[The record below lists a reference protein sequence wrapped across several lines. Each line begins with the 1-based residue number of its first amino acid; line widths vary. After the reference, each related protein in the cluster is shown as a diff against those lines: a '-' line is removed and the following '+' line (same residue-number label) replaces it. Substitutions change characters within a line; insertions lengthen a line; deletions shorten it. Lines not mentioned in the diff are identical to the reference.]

1 MGQLFDSRLRLRHL
15 QCLVAVASHR
25 SVQKA
30 ADVLAQT
37 PSAVSKSVS
46 ELETMVGA
54 RLFTR
59 RRAGLQLTTAGETL
73 LASAT
78 QAFGALHEGFSA
90 LDQGS
95 SLVKQIN
102 VGVLPTAAALLLPAA
117 ILKMQTE
124 YPQLVF
130 NVHSGLNSELLRRLR
145 ARELDLVLGR
155 LPDPAEMYGVSFE
168 ALYNEPMILAVRHG
182 HPLLLTAPDPSQ
194 VARYP
199 LVLPLAGT
207 TIRQATEA
215 FFISSGVAVPRSQ
228 INTLTEVVG
237 YELIRS
243 SDAIWVVPLGVAKSG
258 LDQGTI
264 TRLKIDTSVTRS
276 AVGLS
281 FLTDAPPHHLIELFA
296 DQLRDL
302 AAGMRDNQSA

>member
-1 MGQLFDSRLRLRHL
+1 MEQLFDSRLRLRHL

-30 ADVLAQT
+30 ADALAQT

-46 ELETMVGA
+46 ELEGMVGA

-59 RRAGLQLTTAGETL
+59 RRAGLQLTEAGETL
-73 LASAT
+73 LTSAT
-78 QAFGALHEGFSA
+78 RAFGALHEGFLA

-95 SLVKQIN
+95 SLVKQVN

-117 ILKMQTE
+117 ILSMQAE
-124 YPQLVF
+124 FPHLVV
-130 NVHSGLNSELLRRLR
+130 NVHSGLNSDLLRRLR

-168 ALYNEPMILAVRHG
+168 ALYTEPMILAVRPG
-182 HPLLLTAPDPSQ
+182 HPLLSTEPDPSQ

-228 INTLTEVVG
+228 INTLTEAVG
-237 YELIRS
+237 YELIRR
-243 SDAIWVVPLGVAKSG
+243 SDAVWFVPLGVVRSDLNDG
-258 LDQGTI
+258 NVM
-264 TRLKIDTSVTRS
+264 RLMLDTSATRS

-281 FLTDAPPHHLIELFA
+281 FLTDAPPHRLIKLFA
-296 DQLRDL
+296 DRLRDL
-302 AAGMRDNQSA
+302 AAGMRDNEST

>member
-30 ADVLAQT
+30 ADALSQT

-46 ELETMVGA
+46 ELESMVGA
-54 RLFTR
+54 RLFSR
-59 RRAGLQLTTAGETL
+59 RRAGLQLTAAGETL
-73 LASAT
+73 MTSAT
-78 QAFGALHEGFSA
+78 RAFGALHEGFLA

-95 SLVKQIN
+95 SLEMQIN
-102 VGVLPTAAALLLPAA
+102 VGVLPTAAAILLPAA
-117 ILKMQTE
+117 VLSMQAE
-124 YPQLVF
+124 FPNLVF
-130 NVHSGLNSELLRRLR
+130 NVHSGLNSDLLRRLR

-168 ALYNEPMILAVRHG
+168 ALYTEPMILAVRPG
-182 HPLLLTAPDPSQ
+182 HPLLAIEPDPSQ

-207 TIRQATEA
+207 TIRHATET

-228 INTLTEVVG
+228 INTLTEAVG
-237 YELIRS
+237 HEIIRR
-243 SDAIWVVPLGVAKSG
+243 SDAVWFVPLGVVRSA
-258 LDQGTI
+258 LDDGNLM
-264 TRLKIDTSVTRS
+264 RLQIDTGSTRS

-281 FLTDAPPHHLIELFA
+281 FLSNAPSHRLIELFA
-296 DQLRDL
+296 DRLREF
-302 AAGMRDNQSA
+302 AAGMRESQGA

>member
-1 MGQLFDSRLRLRHL
+1 MGHLFDSRLRLRHL

-30 ADVLAQT
+30 ADALAQT

-46 ELETMVGA
+46 ELEAMVGSA
-54 RLFTR
+54 LFTR
-59 RRAGLQLTTAGETL
+59 RRAGLQLTAAGETL
-73 LASAT
+73 LTSAT
-78 QAFGALHEGFSA
+78 RAFGALHEGFLA
-90 LDQGS
+90 LDQGGN
-95 SLVKQIN
+95 LAKQIN

-117 ILKMQTE
+117 ILRMQAE
-124 YPQLVF
+124 FPHLVF
-130 NVHSGLNSELLRRLR
+130 NVHAGLNSELLRRLR

-168 ALYNEPMILAVRHG
+168 ALYTEPMILVVRPG
-182 HPLLLTAPDPSQ
+182 HPLLSTEPDPVL
-194 VARYP
+194 VAAYP

-228 INTLTEVVG
+228 VNTLTEAVG
-237 YELIRS
+237 YEVIRNS
-243 SDAIWVVPLGVAKSG
+243 NAVWFVPLGVVKHA
-258 LDQGTI
+258 LDQGDI
-264 TRLKIDTSVTRS
+264 MQLQIDTGATRS

-281 FLTDAPPHHLIELFA
+281 FLTDAPSHRLIELFA
-296 DQLRDL
+296 DRLRDL
-302 AAGMRDNQSA
+302 AAGMREHQGV